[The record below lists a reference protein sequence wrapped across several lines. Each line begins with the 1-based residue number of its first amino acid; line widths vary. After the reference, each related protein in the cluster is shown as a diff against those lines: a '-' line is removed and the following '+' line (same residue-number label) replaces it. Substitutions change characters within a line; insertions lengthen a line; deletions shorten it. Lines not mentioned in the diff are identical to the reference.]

1 VAERELFIDTFS
13 EVDAEEMIFID
24 ESGLH
29 LGMTRGYGRGLSSD
43 RVIDFAP
50 FNKGTRVTMIGAI
63 SAGEVKAAMYGD
75 WHLDGDIFTSFVKEC
90 LVPVLRPGQMVF
102 MDNLRTHKVAGI
114 KELIEATGA
123 RLIYLPPYSPDL
135 NPIELCWSK
144 LKSYIRKQ
152 EARSFGALGRAIK
165 EAFKTITKSDLEAW
179 FQHCGYS
186 IQ

>member
-1 VAERELFIDTFS
+1 
-13 EVDAEEMIFID
+13 MIFID

-43 RVIDFAP
+43 RVMDFAP

-63 SAGEVKAAMYGD
+63 GAGEVKAAMYGD
-75 WHLDGDIFTSFVKEC
+75 WHLDGDIFTGFVKEC
-90 LVPVLRPGQMVF
+90 LVPVLHPGQMVF

-123 RLIYLPPYSPDL
+123 KLIYLPPYSPDL

-144 LKSYIRKQ
+144 LKAYIRKQ
-152 EARSFGALGRAIK
+152 EARSFRALGKAIK
-165 EAFKTITKSDLEAW
+165 EAFKTITQSDLEAW